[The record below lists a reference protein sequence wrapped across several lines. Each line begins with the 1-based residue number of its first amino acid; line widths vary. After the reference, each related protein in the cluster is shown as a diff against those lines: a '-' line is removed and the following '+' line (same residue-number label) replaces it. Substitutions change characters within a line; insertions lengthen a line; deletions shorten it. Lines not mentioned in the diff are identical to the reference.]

1 MKNNARFEQLFQ
13 SINKSSTI
21 ILVGFMGSGK
31 TTFGRNLAEKLNYKF
46 IDTDKEIE
54 TLVGMSI
61 STIFEKKGEAY
72 FRQLE
77 REYIKQ
83 LKVQNVVIAT
93 GGGLPCFYD
102 NMNYLNKIG
111 VTVYLKYSV
120 EELFER
126 LKNETVS
133 RPLLKEKSDTE
144 LFEFVEGLLKSRE
157 SYYLKAQTVF

>member
-31 TTFGRNLAEKLNYKF
+31 TTFGRNLAEKLNYQF

-61 STIFEKKGEAY
+61 PTIFEKKGEAY

-77 REYIKQ
+77 REFIKQ

-126 LKNETVS
+126 LKNETIS

-144 LFEFVEGLLKSRE
+144 LFEFIEGLLKSRE